1 MTINVVGLA
10 IPGGV
15 VVTQTAAPDGL
26 SGAALCVIMG
36 AMLDVRRLL
45 VLRAVA
51 HHGSLAAAARAL
63 GYTQPAVTHHV
74 RRLEQ
79 ETGVRVITHD
89 GRGVQLTAAG
99 RALVARAEAI
109 ATELTAAE
117 AELSAE
123 ARNMAAQ
130 VRLAALPGANASL
143 VPRALAELRTRHP
156 EAAVSLVE
164 AGPLESWSL
173 LDRAE
178 CDLAV
183 SFDHPILP
191 GWPASRAV
199 TVPLF
204 EDPVLVIL
212 PAAHPLAG
220 ASELPLNRLA
230 GETWILSKLCQREMV
245 RACGRAGFT
254 PNVALVTDDYQLA
267 VPRLVAGGL
276 GIGLTTAFLSRDAR
290 PAGVRLIPAAG
301 LPPGRVIALLPRRPR
316 PAPAVTA
323 VLEALQ
329 TAASAAR
336 QPVEAPAGESPSH

>member
-1 MTINVVGLA
+1 
-10 IPGGV
+10 
-15 VVTQTAAPDGL
+15 
-26 SGAALCVIMG
+26 
-36 AMLDVRRLL
+36 MLDVRRLL

-51 HHGSLAAAARAL
+51 QHGSLAAAARAL
-63 GYTQPAVTHHV
+63 GYTQPAVSHHV

-79 ETGVRVITHD
+79 EAGVRLITRD
-89 GRGVQLTAAG
+89 SRGVQLTAAG
-99 RALVARAEAI
+99 RALVARAEVI
-109 ATELTAAE
+109 AAELTAAE
-117 AELSAE
+117 AELSA
-123 ARNMAAQ
+123 AVRTMAAQ

-143 VPRALAELRTRHP
+143 VPRTLAELRARHP
-156 EAAVSLVE
+156 EIAVLLVE

-191 GWPASRAV
+191 GWPGNRVV

-204 EDPVLVIL
+204 DDPMLVIL
-212 PAAHPLAG
+212 PAAHPLAS
-220 ASELPLNRLA
+220 ASELPLNQLS
-230 GETWILSKLCQREMV
+230 GETWILSKLCHREMLH
-245 RACGRAGFT
+245 ACACAGFT

-267 VPRLVAGGL
+267 VPRLVDSGL

-290 PAGVRLIPAAG
+290 TASVALIPVAD
-301 LPPGRVIALLPRRPR
+301 LPPGRVIALLPRHPR

-329 TAASAAR
+329 TVAPTPPMPLATPAR
-336 QPVEAPAGESPSH
+336 

>member
-1 MTINVVGLA
+1 
-10 IPGGV
+10 
-15 VVTQTAAPDGL
+15 
-26 SGAALCVIMG
+26 
-36 AMLDVRRLL
+36 MLDVRRLL

-63 GYTQPAVTHHV
+63 GYTQPAVTHHI

-79 ETGVRVITHD
+79 EAGVRLITRD

-109 ATELTAAE
+109 AAELTAAE
-117 AELSAE
+117 AELAT
-123 ARNMAAQ
+123 AVRNTAGQ
-130 VRLAALPGANASL
+130 VRMAALPGGTASL

-156 EAAVSLVE
+156 EIAVLLVE

-191 GWPASRAV
+191 SWSANRVV

-204 EDPVLVIL
+204 DDPMLVIL
-212 PAAHPLAG
+212 PAAHPLAS
-220 ASELPLNRLA
+220 ASELPLNRLS
-230 GETWILSKLCQREMV
+230 GETWILSKLCQREML
-245 RACGRAGFT
+245 RACARAGFT

-267 VPRLVAGGL
+267 VPRLVASGL

-290 PAGVRLIPAAG
+290 AASVTLIPVAD

-316 PAPAVTA
+316 PSPAVTA
-323 VLEALQ
+323 VLKALQ
-329 TAASAAR
+329 TVASAPPEPLGTAAS
-336 QPVEAPAGESPSH
+336 ESQSN

>member
-1 MTINVVGLA
+1 
-10 IPGGV
+10 
-15 VVTQTAAPDGL
+15 
-26 SGAALCVIMG
+26 
-36 AMLDVRRLL
+36 MLDVRRLL

-63 GYTQPAVTHHV
+63 GYTQPAVTHHI

-79 ETGVRVITHD
+79 EAGVRLITRD

-109 ATELTAAE
+109 AAELTAAE
-117 AELSAE
+117 AELAT
-123 ARNMAAQ
+123 AVRNTAGQ
-130 VRLAALPGANASL
+130 VRMAALPGGTASL

-156 EAAVSLVE
+156 EIAVLLVE

-191 GWPASRAV
+191 SWSANRVV

-204 EDPVLVIL
+204 DDPMLVIL
-212 PAAHPLAG
+212 PAAHPLAS
-220 ASELPLNRLA
+220 ASELPLNRLS
-230 GETWILSKLCQREMV
+230 GETWILSKLCQREML
-245 RACGRAGFT
+245 RACAHAGFA
-254 PNVALVTDDYQLA
+254 PKVVLVTDDYQLA
-267 VPRLVAGGL
+267 VPRLGRQRVGRRAHHRILEPGCPPCGRYPDPGAGRGRL
-276 GIGLTTAFLSRDAR
+276 GRRATT
-290 PAGVRLIPAAG
+290 
-301 LPPGRVIALLPRRPR
+301 R

-323 VLEALQ
+323 LLKALQ
-329 TAASAAR
+329 R
-336 QPVEAPAGESPSH
+336 VAPTPP

>member
-1 MTINVVGLA
+1 
-10 IPGGV
+10 
-15 VVTQTAAPDGL
+15 
-26 SGAALCVIMG
+26 
-36 AMLDVRRLL
+36 MLDARRLL

-79 ETGVRVITHD
+79 EAGVRLITRD

-109 ATELTAAE
+109 AAELTAAE
-117 AELSAE
+117 AELAAV

-130 VRLAALPGANASL
+130 VRMAALPGANASL
-143 VPRALAELRTRHP
+143 VPRTLAELHTHHP
-156 EAAVSLVE
+156 EIALLLVE

-178 CDLAV
+178 CDLAI
-183 SFDHPILP
+183 SFDHPLLP
-191 GWPASRAV
+191 GWPASRIV

-204 EDPVLVIL
+204 DDPVLVIL
-212 PAAHPLAG
+212 PAAHPLAS
-220 ASELPLNRLA
+220 ASELPLNRLS
-230 GETWILSKLCQREMV
+230 GEPWILSKLCQREML
-245 RACGRAGFT
+245 RTCGRAGFT
-254 PNVALVTDDYQLA
+254 PKVVLVTDDYQLA

-276 GIGLTTAFLSRDAR
+276 GVGLTTAFLSRDAR
-290 PAGVRLIPAAG
+290 PASVALIPVAG
-301 LPPGRVIALLPRRPR
+301 LPPGRVVALLPRRPR

-323 VLEALQ
+323 VLKALQ
-329 TAASAAR
+329 TVASTPP
-336 QPVEAPAGESPSH
+336 QPFVTRASESQSSEAPPASPG